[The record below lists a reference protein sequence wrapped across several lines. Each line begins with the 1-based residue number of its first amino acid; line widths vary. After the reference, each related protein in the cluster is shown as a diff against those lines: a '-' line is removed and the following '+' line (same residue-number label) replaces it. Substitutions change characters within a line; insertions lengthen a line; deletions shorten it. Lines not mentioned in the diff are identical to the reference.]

1 MKNQTSR
8 SKRKLVNASEQPS
21 KKVLQTNVPEQAS
34 ALFMK
39 KRASN
44 QTTTTPEPL
53 KKKVK
58 QISKGENVA
67 SSQANMTISNRLQQT
82 MIREPNVKKQLRKSQ
97 EIMEQSTTKKP
108 QNAYYDD
115 GVVFTGR

>member
-1 MKNQTSR
+1 
-8 SKRKLVNASEQPS
+8 
-21 KKVLQTNVPEQAS
+21 
-34 ALFMK
+34 
-39 KRASN
+39 
-44 QTTTTPEPL
+44 
-53 KKKVK
+53 
-58 QISKGENVA
+58 
-67 SSQANMTISNRLQQT
+67 

>member
-21 KKVLQTNVPEQAS
+21 KKVQQTNVPEQAS
-34 ALFMK
+34 NLFMK

-44 QTTTTPEPL
+44 QTTTPEPI

-67 SSQANMTISNRLQQT
+67 SS
-82 MIREPNVKKQLRKSQ
+82 
-97 EIMEQSTTKKP
+97 
-108 QNAYYDD
+108 
-115 GVVFTGR
+115 